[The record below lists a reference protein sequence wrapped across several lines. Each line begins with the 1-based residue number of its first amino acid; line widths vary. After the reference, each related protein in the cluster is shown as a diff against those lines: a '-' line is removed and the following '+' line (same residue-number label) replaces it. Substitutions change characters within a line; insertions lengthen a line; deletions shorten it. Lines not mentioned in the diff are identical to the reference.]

1 MEFEVPLIRQKKFMW
16 CWAACI
22 EMVLKYNGIGDISQ
36 EIIAEKYKEL
46 RNLQSDGNVLLV
58 SNANSL
64 LENIDKFNQFEKEI
78 FFIKGMQLV
87 DRLIEQI
94 SGKENLNT
102 LIDKFEINSVLQA
115 LDNKN
120 PVLAIIKT
128 GGTSPHMIV
137 VTGYEKIDGKIK
149 LIINNPGLG
158 IENSLTNWQ
167 AKKMTIEMKENGDF
181 ANNYSIHKYLIIH
194 QISQRSTR

>member
-1 MEFEVPLIRQKKFMW
+1 MELNVPLIRQEKLMW
-16 CWAACI
+16 CWAASI
-22 EMVLKYNGIGDISQ
+22 EMVLKSNGIVDKSQ
-36 EIIAEKYKEL
+36 KDIAELYAEL
-46 RNLQSDGNVLLV
+46 HPNNVNRFSLE
-58 SNANSL
+58 NSL
-64 LENIDKFNQFEKEI
+64 LDNIDKLNQFEKEK
-78 FFIKGMQLV
+78 FFIKGMELV
-87 DRLIEQI
+87 DGLIDEI
-94 SGKENLNT
+94 SNKNIITT

-158 IENSLTNWQ
+158 LENSLTNWQ